1 LVLRLPPRREHG
13 VQSDVRDFHQQWSW
27 PQPWVRYSELVAR
40 GDELA
45 RVAEAHRDIWTCAV
59 QRVHDGVAAL
69 VVGHGSGIEPAL
81 VACFPEA
88 DHPRWGALFGHC
100 DGARL
105 GFADGRFTRPVLPSC
120 LDHTTCASRRAME
133 LPRRS

>member
-1 LVLRLPPRREHG
+1 M
-13 VQSDVRDFHQQWSW
+13 QSDVGTSHQQWSW

-45 RVAEAHRDIWTCAV
+45 RVAEAHWDIWTCAV

-69 VVGHGSGIEPAL
+69 VVGHGGGIEPAL

-100 DGARL
+100 DGA
-105 GFADGRFTRPVLPSC
+105 GSGSPTAGSSGRCSLLAWITSHAQAVAPWSC
-120 LDHTTCASRRAME
+120 PCS
-133 LPRRS
+133 